1 MNIILLTK
9 RFGCSGCI
17 TLTSRRL
24 LGLAAAFLVAVPALA
39 VFAGYHLGAAEVR
52 AHPDAGTVK
61 LKAELDAERAK
72 IREAKRNAEENMN
85 ALAMRLGQM
94 QAHVIRLDALGQR
107 LTKMANLDSG
117 EFDFDNPPGQG
128 GPAASN
134 SGKTIDPPDFM
145 KALNDLSKQLDDRTR
160 QLSVLES
167 MIMNRNLHAEVMPAG
182 RPVKR
187 GWLSSPY
194 GMRTDPFTGRRS
206 FHPGVDF
213 AGKKGSDI
221 MAVASGV
228 VVWAGKRSGYGNLVE
243 INHGN
248 GYHTRYGHNSKVLVK
263 VGQTV
268 KKGQV
273 IALMGS
279 TGRST
284 GPHCHFEVRYHGHT
298 VNPRKYIQAS
308 N

>member
-1 MNIILLTK
+1 MNIILMNK

-24 LGLAAAFLVAVPALA
+24 LGAVIAFLVVIPALA
-39 VFAGYHLGAAEVR
+39 VFGGYRLGVSQMK
-52 AHPDAGTVK
+52 AHPDALTAK
-61 LKAELDAERAK
+61 LQAELDAERTK
-72 IREAKRNAEENMN
+72 IRDAKRNAEENMN

-107 LTKMANLDSG
+107 LTKMAKLDSG

-128 GPAASN
+128 GPASSN
-134 SGKTIDPPDFM
+134 AGQSIDPPDFM
-145 KALNDLSKQLDDRTR
+145 KALNELSAQLDDRTR

-167 MIMNRNLHAEVMPAG
+167 MLMNRNLQAEVMPAG
-182 RPVKR
+182 RPIKQ
-187 GWLSSPY
+187 GWLSSYY
-194 GMRTDPFTGRRS
+194 GMRTDPFTGKRM
-206 FHPGVDF
+206 FHSGIDF

-248 GYHTRYGHNSKVLVK
+248 GYHTRYGHNSKILVK

-284 GPHCHFEVRYHGHT
+284 GPHCHFEVRYHGRA
-298 VNPRKYIQAS
+298 VNPKKYVQAS